1 MSVMN
6 LQSRLAALQGS
17 FSQAEQRVITLIISD
32 PPAISR
38 LGVAEL
44 ARRAATSTATVVR
57 ASRRLGFEGYPA
69 LRLALAAELPR
80 KAPAGEPLVADISED
95 DTPKQILHKLLAFE
109 VEGASA
115 TAQLLSGE
123 TLEKAVSVLS
133 QARRIDVYGAA
144 HRRWS
149 PRISA
154 KSCAALGSSPR
165 RTAAPMKAWSAPVS
179 SPLPT
184 SHWRFRT
191 PAKPP
196 AFLMRLCRRNPPV
209 PAHWRS
215 RLGDVLPSPAK
226 LTSCC

>member
-133 QARRIDVYGAA
+133 QARRIGAG
-144 HRRWS
+144 R
-149 PRISA
+149 PGFLP
-154 KSCAALGSSPR
+154 K
-165 RTAAPMKAWSAPVS
+165 AAPR
-179 SPLPT
+179 
-184 SHWRFRT
+184 WRHR
-191 PAKPP
+191 P
-196 AFLMRLCRRNPPV
+196 
-209 PAHWRS
+209 
-215 RLGDVLPSPAK
+215 DVRQHR
-226 LTSCC
+226 